1 MSSSGKYNQFHKIY
15 GITKLRSDIIL
26 MSDTRLCN
34 RNLVSAED
42 DIKKLF
48 LNNPY
53 GQYNAW
59 FNSTQNKRGVGILI
73 KKKISVSVLRVMA
86 DRTEN
91 YLLQE
96 LMMSGERL
104 IIGSIYGPNNLDRQ
118 FFVNLEN
125 DLIELNAKYIIL

>member
-73 KKKISVSVLRVMA
+73 KKKSLF
-86 DRTEN
+86 
-91 YLLQE
+91 
-96 LMMSGERL
+96 
-104 IIGSIYGPNNLDRQ
+104 Q
-118 FFVNLEN
+118 F
-125 DLIELNAKYIIL
+125 